1 MNKYF
6 ILLLIACCWSC
17 LSSQKSDSLSGPIL
31 IPVPSKTTGAEPYLF
46 TDVSNQVYLSWVEV
60 EGVNSALKFSVLN
73 ENTWSEPLTIAAGD
87 NWFVNWA
94 DYPMLAANE
103 SEMIAHFLGK
113 SGEGKFAYDVM
124 TTYSHDGG
132 KTWSQPAPINDD
144 GLEAEHGFVSVIPYS
159 DNYFISWLDGR
170 NTVMEGMEN
179 HEGHHGQMS
188 IRAAVT
194 DVNGGKINEWELDNR
209 TCDCCQTTSAL
220 TSNGLIVVYR
230 DRSEDEIRD
239 ISIVR
244 LVNDEWTAPQSV
256 FSDNWK
262 IAGCPVNGPRVDVIG
277 NSVAIAWYTA
287 AGGNA
292 EVKVIFS
299 SDGGASFGKPLRI
312 NDGETIGRVDLVLL
326 DESHAVVSWM
336 EGATIKAMN
345 IDSNGKKGEPIII
358 AKSSESRSSGFPQM
372 TRSGNQ
378 LIFAWTVDEEKNIKS
393 AYLNLDSMK

>member
-1 MNKYF
+1 
-6 ILLLIACCWSC
+6 
-17 LSSQKSDSLSGPIL
+17 
-31 IPVPSKTTGAEPYLF
+31 
-46 TDVSNQVYLSWVEV
+46 
-60 EGVNSALKFSVLN
+60 
-73 ENTWSEPLTIAAGD
+73 
-87 NWFVNWA
+87 
-94 DYPMLAANE
+94 
-103 SEMIAHFLGK
+103 
-113 SGEGKFAYDVM
+113 
-124 TTYSHDGG
+124 
-132 KTWSQPAPINDD
+132 
-144 GLEAEHGFVSVIPYS
+144 
-159 DNYFISWLDGR
+159 
-170 NTVMEGMEN
+170 
-179 HEGHHGQMS
+179 
-188 IRAAVT
+188 
-194 DVNGGKINEWELDNR
+194 LDNR

-220 TSNGLIVVYR
+220 TSNGPIVVYR

-244 LVNDEWTAPQSV
+244 LVNSEWTAPQSV

-393 AYLNLDSMK
+393 AYLNLDSRK